1 MDSYQDI
8 LGAMPLDFLQ
18 RLSQNL
24 NLKVKMEKPSIAQY
38 KEKLREKL
46 YTELL
51 SFYSSPANIIKL
63 WQKAGPP
70 GQLMLETILF
80 NNNLGGL
87 INRVHERINQV
98 LGKGTAREVGNK
110 LLNHGLLFI
119 RDGGY
124 GQKYYYLPAEIR
136 AFIYYTKAFSLLE
149 QEERTAPASIEDQ
162 GQFLLVDFYILLAA
176 VLRGD
181 IKIAQAGHIYKR
193 DRKKIL
199 LLQHYP
205 EAEERS
211 ELLEQLAIKI
221 GFIEEEDGRA
231 VLSAGAWDWLQMS
244 RFEQWACF
252 VDWLVGS
259 DVKDNWQVWPAHIL
273 TLLLA
278 APPDRW
284 LSLPA
289 LYQLIPMYYS
299 KTDCDYIFQKIK
311 ALLQKYLWIGLIAR
325 KGDQETGA
333 IRMTEVFRCYFSAVE
348 NWEKGIETDE
358 EEQEA
363 VEYYKALMA
372 PYFPEESSFVVQP
385 NFEIIAPLEIAPALL
400 LQLSSFAD
408 LASADRMFIFN
419 LNEKSFYR
427 GFRSGQQPE
436 AMIQIVKE
444 HSKYE
449 LPANVLAS
457 LEEWAAR
464 MGKVS
469 LVRGVLVRCQRPE
482 QALQVKA
489 LLEKKEWLIEAITPR
504 DFLIPEDIAPDFLD
518 VLEKEG
524 YMPYPDII
532 VYETLDEDGYENDY
546 EDEYD
551 LQDLL
556 NRAVKAIIKDKC

>member
-8 LGAMPLDFLQ
+8 LAAIPLDFLQ

-51 SFYSSPANIIKL
+51 SFYSSPANIGKL

-80 NNNLGGL
+80 NSSLGGH

-110 LLNHGLLFI
+110 LLNQGLLFI
-119 RDGGY
+119 QDGGY

-136 AFIYYTKAFSLLE
+136 AFIYYKKAFSLLE

-176 VLRGD
+176 VFRGD

-193 DRKKIL
+193 DRKKIM
-199 LLQHYP
+199 LLQHYQ
-205 EAEERS
+205 AEERY

-221 GFIEEEDGRA
+221 GFIGEEDGRA
-231 VLSAGAWDWLQMS
+231 ILSAGAWDWLQLS
-244 RFEQWACF
+244 RFEQWAYF

-259 DVKDNWQVWPAHIL
+259 EVKDNWQVWPAHIL
-273 TLLLA
+273 SLLLA

-289 LYQLIPMYYS
+289 LYQLIPTYYS
-299 KTDCDYIFQKIK
+299 KSDCEYITQKLRT
-311 ALLQKYLWIGLIAR
+311 LLQKYLWVGLIAR
-325 KGDQETGA
+325 KGDEETGA
-333 IRMTEVFRCYFSAVE
+333 IKMTEVFRSYFLAGE
-348 NWEKGIETDE
+348 NWEKDIETNE
-358 EEQEA
+358 EEQEEA
-363 VEYYKALMA
+363 EAEYYKALMA

-427 GFRSGQQPE
+427 GFRSGWQPE
-436 AMIQIVKE
+436 EMIDMLQE

-489 LLEKKEWLIEAITPR
+489 LLEKNGWLLEAITPR
-504 DFLIPEDIAPDFLD
+504 DFLIPAAIAPHVLD
-518 VLEKEG
+518 ILEIEG
-524 YMPYPDII
+524 YMPYPRII
-532 VYETLDEDGYENDY
+532 GDEATDEDYY

-556 NRAVKAIIKDKC
+556 TGAVEAIVKGKSLD